1 MRYLTKFT
9 KEENIKFISHLDVLK
24 TIQKNIRR
32 AGLPIEYS
40 QGFNPH
46 MNTSIAQPLS
56 VGVYSS
62 GEYMDMVL
70 TTEVDEKEIIDKL
83 NETAPSGIKYIS
95 ATAIPYKEG
104 EKKVPQAM
112 ALIDAA
118 RYIIKVKYS
127 NTTKLEEEMDKLLEV
142 KEWITI
148 KKTKKGEK
156 EVDIRAFIKEISF
169 WIKDE
174 YLVLNVVIS
183 TGSREH
189 LSADLLVSYIQE
201 KTSNAMVDS
210 FVNIKREEMYFYKND
225 KLMPLGSVKS
235 YTYKKSS
242 YAETTEL
249 KMS

>member
-32 AGLPIEYS
+32 AGLPVEFS

-70 TTEVDEKEIIDKL
+70 TTEVDEQEIVDKL
-83 NETAPSGIKYIS
+83 NATAPSGIKYIS
-95 ATAIPYKEG
+95 ALAIPYTPG

-118 RYIIKVKYS
+118 RYTIKIKYS
-127 NTTKLEEEMDKLLEV
+127 DDSKLEEEMNNLLEV
-142 KEWITI
+142 NEWNTV
-148 KKTKKGEK
+148 KKSKKGEK
-156 EVDIRAFIKEISF
+156 EVNIRAFVKEFSF
-169 WIKDE
+169 WIKDGV
-174 YLVLNVVIS
+174 LVLNIVIS

-189 LSADLLVSYIQE
+189 LSADLLVKYIQE
-201 KTSNAMVDS
+201 KTSNALKDS
-210 FVNIKREEMYFYKND
+210 FVSVKREEMYFYKNN
-225 KLMPLGSVKS
+225 KLVPL
-235 YTYKKSS
+235 YKCI
-242 YAETTEL
+242 
-249 KMS
+249 

>member
-70 TTEVDEKEIIDKL
+70 TTEVNEEEIVDKL
-83 NETAPSGIKYIS
+83 NKTAPSGIKYIS
-95 ATAIPYKEG
+95 ALAVPYVEG

-118 RYIIKVKYS
+118 RYTIKIKYS
-127 NTTKLEEEMDKLLEV
+127 DVLKLEEEVNKLLEV
-142 KEWITI
+142 KEWNTI
-148 KKTKKGEK
+148 KKSKKGEK
-156 EVDIRAFIKEISF
+156 EVDIRPLVKEFSF

-174 YLVLNVVIS
+174 FLILNVVIS

-189 LSADLLVSYIQE
+189 LSADLLVNYIQQ
-201 KTSNAMVDS
+201 KTSNALLDS
-210 FVNIKREEMYFYKND
+210 FVNVKREEMYFYKNN
-225 KLMPLGSVKS
+225 KLTPL
-235 YTYKKSS
+235 YKCV
-242 YAETTEL
+242 
-249 KMS
+249 

>member
-32 AGLPIEYS
+32 AGLPVEFS

-56 VGVYSS
+56 VGVHSS

-70 TTEVDEKEIIDKL
+70 TTEMNEQEIIDRL
-83 NETAPSGIKYIS
+83 NKTAPSGIKYLS
-95 ATAIPYKEG
+95 ALAIPYTLG

-118 RYIIKVKYS
+118 RYTIKVRYS
-127 NTTKLEEEMDKLLEV
+127 DVSKLEEEMSNLLENNQ
-142 KEWITI
+142 WNTI
-148 KKTKKGEK
+148 KKSKKGER
-156 EVDIRAFIKEISF
+156 EVNLRTLIKEFSF

-174 YLVLNVVIS
+174 FLILNVLIS

-189 LSADLLVSYIQE
+189 LSADLLVKYIQE
-201 KTSNAMVDS
+201 NTSNAVMDA
-210 FVNIKREEMYFYKND
+210 FVNIKREEMYFYKED
-225 KLMPLGSVKS
+225 KLLPL
-235 YTYKKSS
+235 YKCI
-242 YAETTEL
+242 
-249 KMS
+249 

>member
-1 MRYLTKFT
+1 MGSVLKVRYLTKFT

-70 TTEVDEKEIIDKL
+70 TTEMDENKIVDKL
-83 NETAPSGIKYIS
+83 NEIAPSGIKYIS
-95 ATAIPYKEG
+95 ALAIPYKEG

-118 RYIIKVKYS
+118 RYTIKIKYS
-127 NTTKLEEEMDKLLEV
+127 DVSNLEEEISKLLEINEWNTV
-142 KEWITI
+142 K
-148 KKTKKGEK
+148 KSKKGEREVNIRPLVK
-156 EVDIRAFIKEISF
+156 EFSF

-174 YLVLNVVIS
+174 FLILNAVIS

-201 KTSNAMVDS
+201 KTSNAILDS
-210 FVNIKREEMYFYKND
+210 FVNTKREEMYFYKNN
-225 KLMPLGSVKS
+225 KLVPL
-235 YTYKKSS
+235 YKCV
-242 YAETTEL
+242 
-249 KMS
+249 

>member
-32 AGLPIEYS
+32 AGLPVEFS

-62 GEYMDMVL
+62 GEYMDMIL
-70 TTEVDEKEIIDKL
+70 TTETDEQEIVDKL
-83 NETAPSGIKYIS
+83 NATAPSGIKYIS
-95 ATAIPYKEG
+95 ALAIPYTIG

-118 RYIIKVKYS
+118 RYTIGIKYS
-127 NTTKLEEEMDKLLEV
+127 DVSELQEEMTNLLQAET
-142 KEWITI
+142 WNTI
-148 KKTKKGEK
+148 KKSKKGER
-156 EVDIRAFIKEISF
+156 EVDLTMLIHEFTF
-169 WIKDE
+169 WIE
-174 YLVLNVVIS
+174 GEFLVLNVLIS

-189 LSADLLVSYIQE
+189 LSADLLVQYIQE
-201 KTSNAMVDS
+201 KTSNALLDT
-210 FVNIKREEMYFYKND
+210 FINIKREEMYFYKD
-225 KLMPLGSVKS
+225 EELVPL
-235 YTYKKSS
+235 YKCI
-242 YAETTEL
+242 
-249 KMS
+249 

>member
-32 AGLPIEYS
+32 AGLPVEFS

-70 TTEVDEKEIIDKL
+70 TTEVDEKEIVDKL

-118 RYIIKVKYS
+118 RYTIKIKYS
-127 NTTKLEEEMDKLLEV
+127 DVSKLEEEINKLLEA
-142 KEWITI
+142 KEWNAI
-148 KKTKKGEK
+148 KKSKKGER
-156 EVDIRAFIKEISF
+156 EVDIRTFVKEFSF

-189 LSADLLVSYIQE
+189 LSADLLVQYIQE
-201 KTSNAMVDS
+201 KTSDAILDS
-210 FVNIKREEMYFYKND
+210 FVNVKREEMYFYRND
-225 KLMPLGSVKS
+225 KLIPLSKVRS
-235 YTYKKSS
+235 
-242 YAETTEL
+242 
-249 KMS
+249 

>member
-32 AGLPIEYS
+32 AGIPVEFS

-70 TTEVDEKEIIDKL
+70 TTEMDEKEIVDKL
-83 NETAPSGIKYIS
+83 NATAPSGIKYIS
-95 ATAIPYKEG
+95 ATAIPYTEG

-127 NTTKLEEEMDKLLEV
+127 DLSNLEEEMNKLLETR
-142 KEWITI
+142 EWITI
-148 KKTKKGEK
+148 KKSKKGEK
-156 EVDIRAFIKEISF
+156 EVNLRTFIKDFSF

-174 YLVLNVVIS
+174 YLVLNVLIS

-201 KTSNAMVDS
+201 NTSNAVLDA
-210 FVNIKREEMYFYKND
+210 FVNIKREEMYFYKGD
-225 KLMPLGSVKS
+225 KLVPLYSVKS
-235 YTYKKSS
+235 
-242 YAETTEL
+242 
-249 KMS
+249 

>member
-32 AGLPIEYS
+32 AGLPVEFS

-70 TTEVDEKEIIDKL
+70 VTEMDEKEIVDKL
-83 NETAPSGIKYIS
+83 NATAPSGIKYIS
-95 ATAIPYKEG
+95 ATAIPYTEG

-118 RYIIKVKYS
+118 RYTIKVKYS
-127 NTTKLEEEMDKLLEV
+127 DLSALEDEMNKLLET

-148 KKTKKGEK
+148 KKSKKGEK
-156 EVDIRAFIKEISF
+156 EVNLRTFIKDFSF

-174 YLVLNVVIS
+174 YLVLNVLIS

-189 LSADLLVSYIQE
+189 LSADLLVNYIQE
-201 KTSNAMVDS
+201 KTSNSVLDA
-210 FVNIKREEMYFYKND
+210 FVNIKREEMYFYKGD
-225 KLMPLGSVKS
+225 KLVPLYSVKS
-235 YTYKKSS
+235 
-242 YAETTEL
+242 
-249 KMS
+249 

>member
-70 TTEVDEKEIIDKL
+70 TTEMNEDEIVDKL

-95 ATAIPYKEG
+95 ALAIPYKEG

-118 RYIIKVKYS
+118 RYTIKIKYS
-127 NTTKLEEEMDKLLEV
+127 DASNLEEEVNKLLEA
-142 KEWITI
+142 KEWSTV
-148 KKTKKGEK
+148 KKSKKGER
-156 EVDIRAFIKEISF
+156 EVDIRPLVKEFSF
-169 WIKDE
+169 WLKDE
-174 YLVLNVVIS
+174 FLILNVVIS

-201 KTSNAMVDS
+201 KTSNALLDS
-210 FVNIKREEMYFYKND
+210 FVNIKREEMYFYKSN
-225 KLMPLGSVKS
+225 KLLPL
-235 YTYKKSS
+235 YKCI
-242 YAETTEL
+242 
-249 KMS
+249 

>member
-32 AGLPIEYS
+32 AELPIEYS

-70 TTEVDEKEIIDKL
+70 TTEMDEKEIVDKL
-83 NETAPSGIKYIS
+83 NKTSPSGIKYIS
-95 ATAIPYKEG
+95 ALAIPYTIG

-118 RYIIKVKYS
+118 RYTIKIKYS
-127 NTTKLEEEMDKLLEV
+127 EVSNLEEEVNKLLEIS
-142 KEWITI
+142 EWNTI
-148 KKTKKGEK
+148 KKSKKGEREINIRPLVK
-156 EVDIRAFIKEISF
+156 EFSF

-174 YLVLNVVIS
+174 FLILNAVIN

-201 KTSNAMVDS
+201 KTSNALLDS
-210 FVNIKREEMYFYKND
+210 FVNIKREEMYFYKNN
-225 KLMPLGSVKS
+225 KLVPL
-235 YTYKKSS
+235 YKCI
-242 YAETTEL
+242 
-249 KMS
+249 

>member
-32 AGLPIEYS
+32 AGLPVEFS

-70 TTEVDEKEIIDKL
+70 TTEMNEQEIIDRL
-83 NETAPSGIKYIS
+83 NKTAPSGIKYLS
-95 ATAIPYKEG
+95 ALAIPYTPG

-118 RYIIKVKYS
+118 RYTIKVRYS
-127 NTTKLEEEMDKLLEV
+127 DVSKLEEEMSNLLENNQ
-142 KEWITI
+142 WNTI
-148 KKTKKGEK
+148 KKSKKGER
-156 EVDIRAFIKEISF
+156 EVNLRTLIKEFSF

-174 YLVLNVVIS
+174 FLILNVLIS

-189 LSADLLVSYIQE
+189 LSADLLVKYIQE
-201 KTSNAMVDS
+201 NTSNAVLNA
-210 FVNIKREEMYFYKND
+210 FVNIKREEMYFYKED
-225 KLMPLGSVKS
+225 KLLPL
-235 YTYKKSS
+235 YKCI
-242 YAETTEL
+242 
-249 KMS
+249 

>member
-1 MRYLTKFT
+1 MGSVLKVRYLTKFT

-32 AGLPIEYS
+32 AGLPVEFS

-70 TTEVDEKEIIDKL
+70 TTEMDEQEILDKL
-83 NETAPSGIKYIS
+83 NTTAPSGMKYLS
-95 ATAIPYKEG
+95 ALAIPYKEG

-118 RYIIKVKYS
+118 RYTIKARYS
-127 NTTKLEEEMDKLLEV
+127 DTSKLEEEMNSLLET
-142 KEWITI
+142 KEWNAI
-148 KKTKKGEK
+148 KKSKKGEK
-156 EVDIRAFIKEISF
+156 EVNIRAFVKEFSF
-169 WIKDE
+169 WIKDGV
-174 YLVLNVVIS
+174 LILNVVIS

-189 LSADLLVSYIQE
+189 LSADLLIKYIQE
-201 KTSNAMVDS
+201 KTSNGLLDS
-210 FVNIKREEMYFYKND
+210 FVNIKREEMYFYKKD
-225 KLMPLGSVKS
+225 TLVPL
-235 YTYKKSS
+235 YKCI
-242 YAETTEL
+242 
-249 KMS
+249 

>member
-32 AGLPIEYS
+32 AGLPVEFS

-70 TTEVDEKEIIDKL
+70 TTEMNEQEIIDRL
-83 NETAPSGIKYIS
+83 NKTAPSGIKYLS
-95 ATAIPYKEG
+95 ALAIPYTLG

-118 RYIIKVKYS
+118 RYTIKVRYS
-127 NTTKLEEEMDKLLEV
+127 DVSKLEEEMSNLLENNQ
-142 KEWITI
+142 WNTI
-148 KKTKKGEK
+148 KKSKKGER
-156 EVDIRAFIKEISF
+156 EVNLRTLIKEFSF

-174 YLVLNVVIS
+174 FLILNVLIS

-189 LSADLLVSYIQE
+189 LSADLLVKYIQE
-201 KTSNAMVDS
+201 NTSNAVLNA
-210 FVNIKREEMYFYKND
+210 FVNIKREEMYFYKED
-225 KLMPLGSVKS
+225 KLLPL
-235 YTYKKSS
+235 YKCI
-242 YAETTEL
+242 
-249 KMS
+249 

>member
-1 MRYLTKFT
+1 MGSVLKVRYLTKFT

-70 TTEVDEKEIIDKL
+70 TTEVDEKEIVDKL
-83 NETAPSGIKYIS
+83 NETAPSGIKYLS
-95 ATAIPYKEG
+95 ALAIPYKEG

-118 RYIIKVKYS
+118 RYTIKIKYS
-127 NTTKLEEEMDKLLEV
+127 DVSKLEEEINKLLEV
-142 KEWITI
+142 KEWNTI
-148 KKTKKGEK
+148 KKSKKGER
-156 EVDIRAFIKEISF
+156 EVDIRTFVKEFSF

-189 LSADLLVSYIQE
+189 LSADLLVQYIQE
-201 KTSNAMVDS
+201 KTLNAILDS
-210 FVNIKREEMYFYKND
+210 FVNIKREEMYFYKNN
-225 KLMPLGSVKS
+225 KLTPLNQVRS
-235 YTYKKSS
+235 
-242 YAETTEL
+242 
-249 KMS
+249 

>member
-32 AGLPIEYS
+32 AGLPVEFS

-62 GEYMDMVL
+62 GEYMDMIL
-70 TTEVDEKEIIDKL
+70 TTETDEQEIIDKL
-83 NETAPSGIKYIS
+83 NATAPSGIKYIS
-95 ATAIPYKEG
+95 ALAIPYTPG
-104 EKKVPQAM
+104 DKKVPQAM

-118 RYIIKVKYS
+118 RYTIKIKYS
-127 NTTKLEEEMDKLLEV
+127 DISNLEEEMNNLIDTET
-142 KEWITI
+142 WITI
-148 KKTKKGEK
+148 KKSKKGER
-156 EVDIRAFIKEISF
+156 EVDLRTFVKEFSF

-174 YLVLNVVIS
+174 FLVLNVLIS

-201 KTSNAMVDS
+201 KTSNAILDA
-210 FVNIKREEMYFYKND
+210 FVNIKREEMYFYKNET
-225 KLMPLGSVKS
+225 LVPL
-235 YTYKKSS
+235 YKCI
-242 YAETTEL
+242 
-249 KMS
+249 

>member
-1 MRYLTKFT
+1 MGSVLKVRYLTKFT

-32 AGLPIEYS
+32 AGLPVEFS

-70 TTEVDEKEIIDKL
+70 TTEVDEQEIVDKL
-83 NETAPSGIKYIS
+83 NATAPSGIKYIS
-95 ATAIPYKEG
+95 ALAIPYTPG

-118 RYIIKVKYS
+118 RYTIKIKYS
-127 NTTKLEEEMDKLLEV
+127 DASKLEEEMNNLLEV
-142 KEWITI
+142 NEWNTV
-148 KKTKKGEK
+148 KKSKKGEK
-156 EVDIRAFIKEISF
+156 EVNIRAFVKEFSF
-169 WIKDE
+169 WIKDGV
-174 YLVLNVVIS
+174 LVLNVVIS

-189 LSADLLVSYIQE
+189 LSADLLVKYIQE
-201 KTSNAMVDS
+201 KTSNALKDS
-210 FVNIKREEMYFYKND
+210 FVSVKREEMYFYKNN
-225 KLMPLGSVKS
+225 KLVPL
-235 YTYKKSS
+235 YKCI
-242 YAETTEL
+242 
-249 KMS
+249 

>member
-32 AGLPIEYS
+32 AGLPVEFS

-70 TTEVDEKEIIDKL
+70 ITEMDEQEIVDKL
-83 NETAPSGIKYIS
+83 NATAPSGIKYIS
-95 ATAIPYKEG
+95 ALAIPYTPG

-118 RYIIKVKYS
+118 RYTIKIKYS
-127 NTTKLEEEMDKLLEV
+127 DASKLEEEMNNLLEV
-142 KEWITI
+142 NEWNTV
-148 KKTKKGEK
+148 KKSKKGEK
-156 EVDIRAFIKEISF
+156 EVNIRAFVKEFSF
-169 WIKDE
+169 WIKDGV
-174 YLVLNVVIS
+174 LVLNVVIS

-189 LSADLLVSYIQE
+189 LSADLLVKYIQE
-201 KTSNAMVDS
+201 KTSNALKDS
-210 FVNIKREEMYFYKND
+210 FVSIKREVMYFYKNN
-225 KLMPLGSVKS
+225 KLVPL
-235 YTYKKSS
+235 YKCI
-242 YAETTEL
+242 
-249 KMS
+249 